1 MANRNGRSKKPVV
14 CVETG
19 RVFESIAQAAM
30 AMGITASC
38 INNAL
43 SGKYETSAGYHWEY
57 AQPGVTSAPPRV
69 VTAEGTEPKPK
80 KAKRRMLH
88 HGPAMT
94 IEDVQKEAARRT
106 RETGR
111 YTDYADIQ
119 KEETVALIRQR
130 DKLAKLKKEAKR

>member
-1 MANRNGRSKKPVV
+1 MPANNARPIR
-14 CVETG
+14 CIETG
-19 RVFESIAQAAM
+19 QVYPSATAA
-30 AMGITASC
+30 AE
-38 INNAL
+38 AL
-43 SGKYETSAGYHWEY
+43 GVHRTSLYNCALGKSDICAGYHWEY
-57 AQPGVTSAPPRV
+57 VGER
-69 VTAEGTEPKPK
+69 KPK
-80 KAKRRMLH
+80 RQKPENLRR
-88 HGPAMT
+88 PPTMT

>member
-1 MANRNGRSKKPVV
+1 MV

-19 RVFESIAQAAM
+19 RVYESIAQAAM
-30 AMGITASC
+30 TMGITASSL
-38 INNAL
+38 NNAL
-43 SGKYETSAGYHWEY
+43 SGRYKTSAGYHWEY
-57 AQPGVTSAPPRV
+57 AQPDVTNYPPRV
-69 VTAEGTEPKPK
+69 VTAEVTKPKPK